1 MSLYVQQHASIEALI
16 EDLRKEFQMDL
27 LQFQMNVSMFLAGN
41 HNKRRRQ
48 ELIQRLTGEKRPVTK
63 CGLTAVTFELNKE
76 FTQTKLF

>member
-1 MSLYVQQHASIEALI
+1 MIYAQSKSIEELI

-41 HNKRRRQ
+41 HNRKKRQ
-48 ELIQRLTGEKRPVTK
+48 ELIKRLTGEQRPVTK